1 MARYHLEKNN
11 IKPLTLSEPFLHM
24 QRSICNT
31 GQNNISKMIM
41 AKILEELW
49 KSSSRIQ
56 DNKQWKRIILTEI
69 WETRIYNKHWTKK
82 WSSLLRI
89 SSVNVTK
96 PAVSGGFD
104 YIYWIIP

>member
-41 AKILEELW
+41 AKILEEL
-49 KSSSRIQ
+49 
-56 DNKQWKRIILTEI
+56 
-69 WETRIYNKHWTKK
+69 
-82 WSSLLRI
+82 
-89 SSVNVTK
+89 
-96 PAVSGGFD
+96 
-104 YIYWIIP
+104 